1 MPLLLFSGVR
11 SLLLCMDEGVHG
23 GREGAVLTRDMVR
36 DATQQE
42 VQALRRENVELKQLV
57 AELSLEGHRLKKTA
71 IPILHAAAGTRG

>member
-1 MPLLLFSGVR
+1 MT
-11 SLLLCMDEGVHG
+11 
-23 GREGAVLTRDMVR
+23 REMVR

-57 AELSLEGHRLKKTA
+57 ADLSLEGHRLKKTA